1 MIWLKET
8 LAHAQKNNAS
18 EGFLL
23 CCLFL
28 SHVVSFVVFL
38 AHIFAFL
45 HHPLFLM
52 RPDEPDQS
60 EEYGFTTFI
69 KGLHVFLRCI
79 LHCHLTLP
87 FTRNSPR
94 LSDDGVEDRLNN
106 SYFHIPTAQRKPVLD
121 LFKEYGVRFV
131 FSGHWHR
138 CGVAEGDG
146 ITQIITSAV
155 GRQLGPDDSGLR
167 IVRVE
172 KDTVDY
178 PYYSLDQLDE
188 QAKADDD
195 ASRAP
200 EQNK

>member
-1 MIWLKET
+1 MRRKTTPHTYLRFSII
-8 LAHAQKNNAS
+8 
-18 EGFLL
+18 L
-23 CCLFL
+23 C
-28 SHVVSFVVFL
+28 
-38 AHIFAFL
+38 
-45 HHPLFLM
+45 FLM

-69 KGLHVFLRCI
+69 K
-79 LHCHLTLP
+79 
-87 FTRNSPR
+87 
-94 LSDDGVEDRLNN
+94 DDGVEDRLNN

-195 ASRAP
+195 AGRAP